1 MDLNKIIKISIL
13 SDFNNFNNYI
23 NQIFSLLPYKV
34 QYEFINNIKDIDDKK
49 DIDFVVT
56 NKIQYDFDEVNY
68 ICKKINEIPIL
79 TIVDQNY
86 ISDELSK
93 NIKNGLIMI
102 RRPLSVNELIELL
115 KVLLLSSIKKQNNLL
130 NKEEYKLIDT
140 AKAYLI
146 ISKKMSEDEAHKYLE
161 RYAMS
166 VRINLFKAASIIVSS
181 YLLERKYLEIWI
193 LRLTRIF

>member
-1 MDLNKIIKISIL
+1 MDLNKIIKILIL
-13 SDFNNFNNYI
+13 SDFNNFNSYI

-34 QYEFINNIKDIDDKK
+34 QYEFINNIKDIDNKK

-181 YLLERKYLEIWI
+181 YLLERKYLE
-193 LRLTRIF
+193 L